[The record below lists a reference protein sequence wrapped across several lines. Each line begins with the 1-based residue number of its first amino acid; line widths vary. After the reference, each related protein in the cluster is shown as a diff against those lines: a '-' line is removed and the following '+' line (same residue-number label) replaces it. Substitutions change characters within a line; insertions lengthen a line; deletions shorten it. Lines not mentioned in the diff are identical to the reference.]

1 MLILLKKNQTMTI
14 MKYAVLI
21 GVLAVAAFFA
31 FSFFSTGSSPS
42 ENQPKT
48 ELAGIHETEQDTL
61 PEDEYPF
68 KKTDSEWKEILTSKE
83 YRILRDRGT
92 ELPYVN
98 EYDNN
103 KREGIYVCAGCGQ
116 KLYSS
121 EHKYNSGT
129 GWPSFWRP
137 IADSLVSERED
148 NRYFMPQT
156 EIVCSNCGGHLG
168 HVFPDGPEPTGLRYC
183 MNSAAMDFI
192 EKKDMSTEEGQRSM

>member
-1 MLILLKKNQTMTI
+1 
-14 MKYAVLI
+14 MKYAALL
-21 GVLAVAAFFA
+21 GVLAVATFFA
-31 FSFFSTGSSPS
+31 FSFFITDSSGS
-42 ENQPKT
+42 ENNTGT
-48 ELAGIHETEQDTL
+48 ELAAIQKTEQDTL
-61 PEDEYPF
+61 PENEYPF

-92 ELPYVN
+92 ELPYLN
-98 EYDNN
+98 EYNNN

-148 NRYFMPQT
+148 NRYFMPQV

-168 HVFPDGPEPTGLRYC
+168 HVFSDGPEPTGLRYC
-183 MNSAAMDFI
+183 MNSAAMTFI
-192 EKKDMSTEEGQRSM
+192 EKEDITTDEDNSTM